1 MTPNRFDKSFSFDK
15 KNITMIL
22 TGLIAIIVLTILSM
36 SITIIG
42 TGERGVVFNTFSGVE
57 DRSLGEGMHLV
68 LPVIQIVTKY
78 DVKVQSR
85 FMGGADSIN
94 SLTSDGQ
101 TVNTELS
108 IIYYIDSDDA
118 WKLHQEIGSE
128 YVEKVVKPIVRSATR
143 NVVAGFSAERLY
155 SGTRAQLEKDILTN
169 ITTELKK
176 YYINVNE
183 ILIRDIKFSQEFS
196 NAIEQ
201 KQVAMQE
208 AERMKYILDK
218 EKKEK
223 ERKIIEA
230 EGEAG
235 ALEERG
241 RALRQNPQLIQY
253 EYVRKLSPNISTV
266 VTDQSAIIN
275 FPESLLKKQ

>member
-1 MTPNRFDKSFSFDK
+1 
-15 KNITMIL
+15 MIL